1 MRDSGFLPLLGL
13 CLAALLAACNNL
25 SSAPTAAAT
34 VDYNRNY
41 DFSHV
46 HKIAIQPI
54 ARDTVETM
62 MVSDVQI
69 SSLNEALTAELEQ
82 RGFQVATGNS
92 YADMFLYWRFV
103 PEESA
108 TVSTFDPA
116 TQKITE
122 ATIYV
127 DMIDPVILQTVWRA
141 NFRAHLDDQTDTS
154 GAAEYSRQAAAAMLA
169 QFPPN
174 PIEP

>member
-1 MRDSGFLPLLGL
+1 MRDSRFLPLLGL
-13 CLAALLAACNNL
+13 CLAALLGACNNL
-25 SSAPTAAAT
+25 SSTPTAT
-34 VDYNRNY
+34 VNYNRNY

-46 HKIAIQPI
+46 HNIAIQPI

-62 MVSDVQI
+62 MMSDAQI
-69 SSLNEALTAELEQ
+69 VRINKALTAELQQ
-82 RGFQVATGNS
+82 RGFKVVTGNS
-92 YADMFLYWRFV
+92 YADMFLSWRFV

-116 TQKITE
+116 TQKMTE

>member
-13 CLAALLAACNNL
+13 CLAALLGACNNL
-25 SSAPTAAAT
+25 SSTPMAAAT

-54 ARDTVETM
+54 VRDTVETM

-92 YADMFLYWRFV
+92 YADMFLAWRFV

-116 TQKITE
+116 AQNMTE
-122 ATIYV
+122 GTINV

-141 NFRAHLDDQTDTS
+141 TFRARLHGQPDS
-154 GAAEYSRQAAAAMLA
+154 EAAAEYSRQAVAAILA
-169 QFPPN
+169 EFPPD
-174 PIEP
+174 PVER

>member
-1 MRDSGFLPLLGL
+1 MRDSRFLPLLGL
-13 CLAALLAACNNL
+13 CLAVLLGACSNL
-25 SSAPTAAAT
+25 SSAPTAT

-46 HKIAIQPI
+46 QKIAIQSI

-62 MVSDVQI
+62 MMSDAQI
-69 SSLNEALTAELEQ
+69 VMINEALTAELQQ

-92 YADMFLYWRFV
+92 YADMFLSWRFV

-108 TVSTFDPA
+108 TMSTFDPA

-141 NFRAHLDDQTDTS
+141 NFRAHLDNQANTND
-154 GAAEYSRQAAAAMLA
+154 GAEYSREAAAAIFA
-169 QFPPN
+169 NFPPN
-174 PIEP
+174 PIER

>member
-1 MRDSGFLPLLGL
+1 MRDSRFLPLLGL

-69 SSLNEALTAELEQ
+69 SSLNEALTAELQ
-82 RGFQVATGNS
+82 RRGFQVVTGDS
-92 YADMFLYWRFV
+92 YADMFLAWRFV
-103 PEESA
+103 PHESA

-116 TQKITE
+116 TQKMTQ

-141 NFRAHLDDQTDTS
+141 TFRARLHDQSDS
-154 GAAEYSRQAAAAMLA
+154 EAAAEYSRQAVASILA

-174 PIEP
+174 PVER